1 MDMDLSIIFF
11 ALLIIVAFVVAFK
24 MFAIVKIVTYIILAF
39 VIIAIFFKFFVKK
52 YDEYER
58 AIIFRMGKFNRVAGP
73 GWSIVIPFFE
83 KEFSKVDVR
92 TKMINLSVPSAFTSD
107 DLRLQIDGMIYYKI
121 MDPNKALL
129 NIDNYMN
136 GLTTLLVSETRNLIA
151 SFTMRDLFGKLS
163 KLNELLTEAIRHNV
177 WKWGI
182 DVPMIQI
189 KSIMP
194 PEEISVAMQQKE
206 IEAQMMQ
213 ATRFK
218 AEAQKV
224 VIEALGEAAKK
235 LDDRAIVYLYI
246 KALEEM
252 SKGSATKII
261 LPMGVKNIA
270 DSLGE
275 GLGLGTGLGAGL
287 DVNAAIKAIQSK
299 LSA

>member
-1 MDMDLSIIFF
+1 MDLSIIFF

>member
-11 ALLIIVAFVVAFK
+11 ALLVIVAFVVAFK

-121 MDPNKALL
+121 IDPNKALL

>member
-11 ALLIIVAFVVAFK
+11 ALLVIVAFVVAFK

-121 MDPNKALL
+121 IDPNKALL

-299 LSA
+299 LSV